1 MKKYEPGEMAMST
14 GAVSPTQSSSS
25 KSTTANSGLNALQPS
40 DFMNMLMTEL
50 QNQDPLS
57 PMDTGQM
64 LQEITQ
70 ISNIES
76 NNQLTSTLQGVLL
89 GQNLAAASS
98 LLQRNVQGLDA
109 AGNSVSGQV
118 QSVTVSNGTATLNI
132 GNDSL
137 PLSNVTEIL
146 PGGSTS

>member
-1 MKKYEPGEMAMST
+1 MST

>member
-1 MKKYEPGEMAMST
+1 MST
-14 GAVSPTQSSSS
+14 GSVSPTQSTGTQ
-25 KSTTANSGLNALQPS
+25 STTAKSGFNSLQPS

-50 QNQDPLS
+50 QNQDPMS

-76 NNQLTSTLQGVLL
+76 SNQLATTLQGVLL
-89 GQNLAAASS
+89 GQNLAAASG
-98 LLQRNVQGLDA
+98 LLQRTVQGLDA
-109 AGNSVSGQV
+109 SGNSVSGQV
-118 QSVTVSNGTATLNI
+118 QSVSIANGTATLNI

>member
-1 MKKYEPGEMAMST
+1 MST
-14 GAVSPTQSSSS
+14 SSVSATQSTGTQ
-25 KSTTANSGLNALQPS
+25 STTANSGFNAMKPS

-50 QNQDPLS
+50 QNQDPMS

-76 NNQLTSTLQGVLL
+76 SNQLATTLQGVLL
-89 GQNLAAASS
+89 GQNLAAASG
-98 LLQRNVQGLDA
+98 LLQRTVQGLDA
-109 AGNSVSGQV
+109 SGNSVSGQV
-118 QSVTVSNGTATLNI
+118 QSVTIANGTATLNI

-137 PLSNVTEIL
+137 PLSSVTEIL

>member
-1 MKKYEPGEMAMST
+1 MST
-14 GAVSPTQSSSS
+14 GSVSPTQSTSSQ
-25 KSTTANSGLNALQPS
+25 STTATGGLSALQPS

-50 QNQDPLS
+50 QNQDPLD

-109 AGNSVSGQV
+109 SGNTVSGQV
-118 QSVTVSNGTATLNI
+118 QSVSVANGTASLNI
-132 GNDSL
+132 GTDSL

-146 PGGSTS
+146 PGSSTN